1 MGGACG
7 TNARQERCIQSF
19 GGDTS
24 GKETHL
30 EGLDVNGRTILKC
43 IFKKCDG
50 GVWTGFIESELGQGR
65 VLVNEVMDVQ
75 VP

>member
-7 TNARQERCIQSF
+7 TNARHERCIQNF
-19 GGDTS
+19 GEDIS
-24 GKETHL
+24 RKETYL
-30 EGLDVNGRTILKC
+30 EDLGVNGRTILKY

-50 GVWTGFIESELGQGR
+50 VYGLDCSDSELGQGR
-65 VLVNEVMDVQ
+65 VLVNEVMDVR